1 MLLSVVCAL
10 PVAARRD
17 DAPAHPRVYLTR
29 ADVERAKTNIQRHAW
44 ARAERDTIVRLA
56 DEWAATTT
64 GLSNKSQ
71 IETNI
76 EQDYAKMQAIEAQTN
91 ADIRADPSQEIK
103 DLARAVRR
111 LDRMALENFSG
122 TD

>member
-1 MLLSVVCAL
+1 MAETTYPLTPPSYSWVYSDATKTYLDYSTRIATEYDLSDVL
-10 PVAARRD
+10 IG
-17 DAPAHPRVYLTR
+17 TR
-29 ADVERAKTNIQRHAW
+29 PFT
-44 ARAERDTIVRLA
+44 AEENLLA